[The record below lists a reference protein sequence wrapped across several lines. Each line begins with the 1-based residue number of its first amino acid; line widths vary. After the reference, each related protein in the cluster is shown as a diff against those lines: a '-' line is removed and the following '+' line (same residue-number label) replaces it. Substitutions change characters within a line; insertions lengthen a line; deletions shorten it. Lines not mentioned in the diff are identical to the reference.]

1 MGILKGHSHSP
12 QSINI
17 GGVDTARI
25 SPGQPR
31 PVIHVIDSDE
41 ENIGATLGA
50 HDRDQKN
57 NERPEVNDSA
67 HQKG

>member
-17 GGVDTARI
+17 RGVNLARVTFRDP
-25 SPGQPR
+25 S
-31 PVIHVIDSDE
+31 PVIHVIDGDE

-57 NERPEVNDSA
+57 NKRPEVNDSA